1 MHTKW
6 QASRILV
13 TGVFATGLVIALSGC
28 RIHVDKSEDGQDKK
42 VDIQTPLGGI
52 HVNKD
57 VNVRDTG
64 LPVYPGAHEKKKDS
78 DDHGGQANVNISS
91 GFFGLKVVVVEFLSD
106 DPPEKVTAYY
116 RDQLKKYG
124 GILECHTKNKH
135 NDGPDI
141 DVDPGHDSDK
151 KDNKLSCEHDS
162 GPTVELKVGTKDN
175 QHIVSVSP
183 RDGGKGSDFALV
195 FVQTRGE
202 SKDSI

>member
-1 MHTKW
+1 MYRKW
-6 QASRILV
+6 QASRALFTTAV
-13 TGVFATGLVIALSGC
+13 ATGLVIALSGC
-28 RIHVDKSEDGQDKK
+28 RIHVDKSEDGKDKK

-64 LPVYPGAHEKKKDS
+64 LPVYPGAREKKKDS

-124 GILECHTKNKH
+124 GILECHTQKRDH
-135 NDGPDI
+135 DGPDI
-141 DVDPGHDSDK
+141 TVDHHSKK
-151 KDNKLSCEHDS
+151 KDNKLTCDHDS
-162 GPTVELKVGTKDN
+162 GPTVELKVGTEDN

-183 RDGGKGSDFALV
+183 QDGGKGSDFALV

>member
-1 MHTKW
+1 M
-6 QASRILV
+6 A
-13 TGVFATGLVIALSGC
+13 VFAAGLVIALSGC
-28 RIHVDKSEDGQDKK
+28 RIHVDKSEDGKDKN

-64 LPVYPGAHEKKKDS
+64 LPVYPGAREKKKDS

-91 GFFGLKVVVVEFLSD
+91 GFFGLKVVVAEFLSD

-116 RDQLKKYG
+116 RGELKKYG
-124 GILECHTKNKH
+124 GILECHTTNRQH
-135 NDGPDI
+135 DEPDI
-141 DVDPGHDSDK
+141 ELHTGKDSDK
-151 KDNKLSCEHDS
+151 KDNKLTCDHDS
-162 GPTVELKVGTKDN
+162 GPTIELKVGTKDS

-183 RDGGKGSDFALV
+183 QDGGKGSDFALV